1 MITYQ
6 KKFISI
12 AEAWF
17 GEEPTASG
25 VDVVRCFQRAA
36 PMSDALCREFH
47 TILIE
52 LTQEPDELL
61 AHMKRDNRYEIRRAL
76 TTDNLIYEC
85 WDANQSAMLA
95 QFSDS
100 YDEFA
105 ALKSLPKLDRRW
117 LSLMADT
124 GGLTLTTVK
133 ESAGDSL
140 IWHVYYRSG
149 SRATLLYSVSPS
161 PFANNSAERNR
172 RGRANRFHHWRD
184 MLKFREEGATLYDL
198 GGWYAGVEDRHRLNI
213 NRFKE
218 EFGGDVITNYIC
230 ERAMTL
236 KGKLFLRTRQL
247 LLGDA
252 I

>member
-6 KKFISI
+6 KKFIQI

-47 TILIE
+47 TIIIE
-52 LTQEPDELL
+52 LTKEPDELL
-61 AHMKRDNRYEIRRAL
+61 ADMNRDNRYKICRAL
-76 TTDNLIYEC
+76 KTGGLLYEC
-85 WDANQSAMLA
+85 RDANQSTTLA
-95 QFSDS
+95 QFGDS

-105 ALKSLPKLDRRW
+105 AQKNLPKLDRRW

-124 GGLTLTTVK
+124 GGLSLTTVR
-133 ESAGDSL
+133 ESADSYL

-149 SRATLLYSVSPS
+149 SRATLLYSVSP
-161 PFANNSAERNR
+161 PFVNDSAERNK

-198 GGWYAGVEDRHRLNI
+198 GGWYAGVEDRRRLNI
-213 NRFKE
+213 NRFKK

-230 ERAMTL
+230 ERALTL
-236 KGKLFLRTRQL
+236 KGKLFLQARQL